1 MRIRLTILTLIAA
14 LAMLAAPTSSAR
26 RAGSHIVMPQDTIP
40 QVADSTAQDSTSQL
54 PPPEDSLSRVYRE
67 LAQAM
72 GTWEVDS
79 LTVFEIDSCF
89 MAFCDS
95 IAMHL
100 PDSSDIRKLIRR
112 QKREYRDSV
121 RIATPRILNT
131 FALPDSLWY
140 KRVVKWTSEHK
151 FNEIEVQEID
161 TLYNGQFFDYP
172 FFKKDV
178 NATYL
183 GTVGSA
189 AQTYNW
195 FKRETIGLFDA
206 ADPYLVYSYTPE
218 TLPQYNSKNPYTELA
233 YWGTFFAL
241 KAREEMELHVL
252 TTQNITPALNFSI
265 LYEKW
270 GSRGMLQ
277 NEATDNRT
285 LAFGLN
291 HLGEKYLM
299 NAGFIHQRIERA
311 ENGGIQDI
319 KWIRDTIVDAKE
331 IAVNLSSAS
340 NKLSR
345 NTLFITQSYAIP
357 MNFFRKDKDSLAV
370 GEGTTA
376 YIGHSGELTLNKKVY
391 SDKIG
396 STAERDFYFNNFFL
410 NNSQSSDSL
419 AMTRIENKA
428 FLKLQPF
435 APDALL
441 AKVNAGIGYR
451 LLSYYSFDPQQYISG
466 AKNNWYH
473 NAYLYAGASGSFR
486 KYIAWDADGQYSFAG
501 YNFGDF
507 TLGGRVRLSVYPF
520 KEGIHL
526 TGTIRTTL
534 TEPNPLQKAIH
545 FNHHDWNNDLSKVSD
560 TRVGAQVSIPAWK
573 LKAGVDYAL
582 VANMVYYDSLSV
594 IRQADRPVSILA
606 ATAENELK
614 LGPVHWDNRALFQVS
629 SNDTVAPLPRFALNS
644 RLYFEF
650 TVVEDAMDMQIG
662 VNGLFTTGFYIQN
675 YSPDLGVFF
684 NQRRDPVATNAYFDG
699 FVNMQWKCV
708 CLFIKYTDCFRG
720 WPNSDTFSAYHYI
733 RPQHG
738 FKFGVFWPF

>member
-1 MRIRLTILTLIAA
+1 MRGKWIILTIA
-14 LAMLAAPTSSAR
+14 LLGLFAAPL
-26 RAGSHIVMPQDTIP
+26 RAQAPQDTIP
-40 QVADSTAQDSTSQL
+40 PLTQDSTAQI
-54 PPPEDSLSRVYRE
+54 PPPEDSLSRENRL
-67 LAQAM
+67 LAERM
-72 GTWEVDS
+72 GLWEIDS
-79 LTVFEIDSCF
+79 LTVFELDSCLAVLYEE
-89 MAFCDS
+89 MA
-95 IAMHL
+95 MNL
-100 PDSSDIRKLIRR
+100 PDSSDIRKLIRQQR
-112 QKREYRDSV
+112 REYRDSV

-131 FALPDSLWY
+131 FALPDSLWW
-140 KRVVKWTSEHK
+140 KRTVKWTSEHK
-151 FNEIEVQEID
+151 FNEIEVQKID
-161 TLYNGQFFDYP
+161 TLYNAQFFDYP

-195 FKRETIGLFDA
+195 FKRETTGLMDA
-206 ADPYLVYSYTPE
+206 MDPYLVYSYTPE
-218 TLPQYNSKNPYTELA
+218 TLPQYNTKTPYTELA
-233 YWGTFFAL
+233 YWGTFFSL

-277 NEATDNRT
+277 KEGTDNRN

-291 HLGEKYLM
+291 HLGKKYLM
-299 NAGFIHQRIERA
+299 NAGFIHQRVERT
-311 ENGGIQDI
+311 ENGGIQDNR
-319 KWIRDTIVDAKE
+319 WIRDTIVDAKE
-331 IAVNLSSAS
+331 IAVNLSNAS

-345 NTLFITQSYAIP
+345 NTFFITQSYAIP
-357 MNFFRKDKDSLAV
+357 MNFFRKDKDSLSV

-376 YIGHSGELTLNKKVY
+376 YIGHSGEVTFNRKIY
-391 SDKIG
+391 SDKI
-396 STAERDFYFNNFFL
+396 STAAERAFYNNNFFL
-410 NNSQSSDSL
+410 STAQSNDSL
-419 AMTRIENKA
+419 AMTHIENKA

-441 AKVNAGIGYR
+441 AKVNAGVGYR

-466 AKNNWYH
+466 PQNNWYH

-507 TLGGRVRLSVYPF
+507 TLGGRVRLSFYPF
-520 KEGIHL
+520 RDGIHL

-534 TEPNPLQKAIH
+534 TEPNPLQQAIH
-545 FNHHDWNNDLSKVSD
+545 FNHHDWNNAFSKVSD
-560 TRVGAQVSIPAWK
+560 TRVGAQVTVPAWK

-582 VANMVYYDSLSV
+582 VAGMIYYDSLSV

-629 SNDTVAPLPRFALNS
+629 SNDTVAPLPRFSLNS

-662 VNGLFTTGFYIQN
+662 LNGLFTTGFYLQN

-684 NQRRDPVATNAYFDG
+684 NQRRDPMATNAYFDA

-720 WPNSDTFSAYHYI
+720 WPNNDTFSAYNYI
-733 RPQHG
+733 RPEHG
-738 FKFGVFWPF
+738 FKFGIFWPF

>member
-1 MRIRLTILTLIAA
+1 MKTRICLLFIA
-14 LAMLAAPTSSAR
+14 LLGLAAPLQAR
-26 RAGSHIVMPQDTIP
+26 VWRTAPQDTIP
-40 QVADSTAQDSTSQL
+40 VVTPDTTAAAPDSTALL
-54 PPPEDSLSRVYRE
+54 PPPEDSLSRIYRL
-67 LAQAM
+67 LAEEM
-72 GTWEVDS
+72 GCWEVDS
-79 LTVFEIDSCF
+79 LTVFQIDSCF
-89 MAFCDS
+89 AAYYDS
-95 IAMHL
+95 LALSL

-112 QKREYRDSV
+112 QRREYRDSV
-121 RIATPRILNT
+121 RIATPRILST
-131 FALPDSLWY
+131 FALPDSLWW
-140 KRVVKWTSEHK
+140 KRTVKWTSEHK

-189 AQTYNW
+189 AQPYNW
-195 FKRETIGLFDA
+195 FKHETTGLMDA
-206 ADPYLVYSYTPE
+206 MDPYLVYSYTPDN
-218 TLPQYNSKNPYTELA
+218 LPQYNTKNPYTELA

-270 GSRGMLQ
+270 GSKGMLQ

-291 HLGEKYLM
+291 HLGKKYLM
-299 NAGFIHQRIERA
+299 NAGFIHQRVERT

-331 IAVNLSSAS
+331 IAVNLSKAA

-370 GEGTTA
+370 GEGTMA
-376 YIGHSGELTLNKKVY
+376 FIGHSGEVTLNRKVY
-391 SDKIG
+391 TDAIT
-396 STAERDFYFNNFFL
+396 STAEKDFYDNNFFL
-410 NNSQSSDSL
+410 HPSQSADSL
-419 AMTRIENKA
+419 AMNRIENKA
-428 FLKLQPF
+428 FLKLQPY

-441 AKVNAGIGYR
+441 AKVNAGVGYR

-466 AKNNWYH
+466 AKSNWYH
-473 NAYLYAGASGSFR
+473 NAYLYAGAEGSFR

-507 TLGGRVRLSVYPF
+507 ALGGRARLSVYPF

-526 TGTIRTTL
+526 IGTIRTTL
-534 TEPNPLQKAIH
+534 SEPNPLQQTLH
-545 FNHHDWNNDLSKVSD
+545 FNHHDWSNDFGKISD
-560 TRVGAQVSIPAWK
+560 TRAGAQVSIPAWK

-582 VANMVYYDSLSV
+582 VANMIYYDSLSV
-594 IRQADRPVSILA
+594 VRQADRPVSILA
-606 ATAENELK
+606 VSADHKLK
-614 LGPVHWDNRALFQVS
+614 LGPVHWDNRALFQLS

-644 RLYFEF
+644 RLFFEF
-650 TVVEDAMDMQIG
+650 TVVKDAMDMQIG
-662 VNGLFTTGFYIQN
+662 VNGLFTTGFYVQG
-675 YSPDLGVFF
+675 YSPDLGVFY
-684 NQRRDPVATNAYFDG
+684 NQRRDPLATHAYFDA
-699 FVNMQWKCV
+699 FVNMQWQVV
-708 CLFIKYTDCFRG
+708 CLFVKYTDCFRG
-720 WPNSDTFSAYHYI
+720 WPNSDAFAAFHYI
-733 RPQHG
+733 RPEHG